1 MIQKIKYLFK
11 KYILRKT
18 TVLDIL
24 LYANKHHWTGLCFSF
39 ENACEHYN
47 VEYSM
52 FKDKCVQ
59 FNKAEAIKHFGA
71 VKDAWWWPQCIWDT
85 GRQRFLDYLIDYYSK
100 QPPIFI

>member
-24 LYANKHHWTGLCFSF
+24 LYANKHQWPGLCLSF
-39 ENACEHYN
+39 ENACYHYN
-47 VEYSM
+47 VKYPM
-52 FKDKCVQ
+52 FRDKCVQ
-59 FNKAEAIKHFGA
+59 FNKAEAMKHFGA
-71 VKDAWWWPQCIWDT
+71 VRDVWWWPPCIWNT
-85 GRQRFLDYLIDYYSK
+85 GRQHFLDYLIDYYRK